1 MFNLDATVEKN
12 KAKNMNP
19 VVLAYIGD
27 AVYSLYT
34 REKLTFY
41 SDLKVND
48 LHRLASSEVR
58 ASSQAEFADI
68 LMPILTE
75 EETDIFRRARNA
87 KKTTKAKNATVAE
100 YNKSTGFEALLGYL
114 YIIGEHE
121 RLNYLLNYKSEEN
134 PVKHG

>member
-1 MFNLDATVEKN
+1 MFNIDATVDKL
-12 KAKNMNP
+12 KAKNMNSI
-19 VVLAYIGD
+19 VLAYIGD

-58 ASSQAEFADI
+58 ASAQAEFID
-68 LMPILTE
+68 LLLPVLTE

-87 KKTTKAKNATVAE
+87 KKTTKAKSATVAE

-114 YIIGEHE
+114 YITGEHE
-121 RLNYLLNYKSEEN
+121 RLNYLLNYKETNN
-134 PVKHG
+134 P

>member
-1 MFNLDATVEKN
+1 MFNIDATVDKL
-12 KAKNMNP
+12 KAKNMNSI
-19 VVLAYIGD
+19 VLAYIGD

-58 ASSQAEFADI
+58 ASAQAEFIDI
-68 LMPILTE
+68 LLPILTE

-87 KKTTKAKNATVAE
+87 KKTTKAKSATVAE

-114 YIIGEHE
+114 YITGEHE
-121 RLNYLLNYKSEEN
+121 RLNYLLNYKEL
-134 PVKHG
+134 K

>member
-1 MFNLDATVEKN
+1 MFNIDATVEKS
-12 KAKNMNP
+12 KAKQMNSI
-19 VVLAYIGD
+19 VLAYIGD

-48 LHRLASSEVR
+48 LHKLASSEVR

-68 LMPILTE
+68 LMPVLTE
-75 EETDIFRRARNA
+75 EESDIFRRARNA

-114 YIIGEHE
+114 YITGQHD
-121 RLNYLLNYKSEEN
+121 RLNYLLNYKN
-134 PVKHG
+134 ND

>member
-1 MFNLDATVEKN
+1 MFNLNATVEKN

-27 AVYSLYT
+27 AVFSLYT

-68 LMPILTE
+68 LMPVLTE
-75 EETDIFRRARNA
+75 EESDIFRRARNA

-114 YIIGEHE
+114 YITGQHD
-121 RLNYLLNYKSEEN
+121 RLNYLLNYKN
-134 PVKHG
+134 ND

>member
-1 MFNLDATVEKN
+1 MFNLDATVDKN

-34 REKLTFY
+34 REKLTFF

-48 LHRLASSEVR
+48 LHRLASSEVK

-68 LMPILTE
+68 LMPVLTE
-75 EETDIFRRARNA
+75 EESDIFRRARNA

-114 YIIGEHE
+114 YIIGEHD
-121 RLNYLLNYKSEEN
+121 RLNFLLNYKNAE
-134 PVKHG
+134 

>member
-12 KAKNMNP
+12 KAKHMNP

-48 LHRLASSEVR
+48 LHKLASSEVR

-114 YIIGEHE
+114 YITGEHE
-121 RLNYLLNYKSEEN
+121 RLNYLLNYKNTEQTT
-134 PVKHG
+134 

>member
-1 MFNLDATVEKN
+1 MFNIDATVDKL
-12 KAKNMNP
+12 KAKNMNSI
-19 VVLAYIGD
+19 VLAYIGD

-58 ASSQAEFADI
+58 ASAQAEFIDI
-68 LMPILTE
+68 LLPILTE

-87 KKTTKAKNATVAE
+87 KKTTKAKSATVAE

-114 YIIGEHE
+114 YITGEHE
-121 RLNYLLNYKSEEN
+121 RLNYLLNYKEN
-134 PVKHG
+134 K